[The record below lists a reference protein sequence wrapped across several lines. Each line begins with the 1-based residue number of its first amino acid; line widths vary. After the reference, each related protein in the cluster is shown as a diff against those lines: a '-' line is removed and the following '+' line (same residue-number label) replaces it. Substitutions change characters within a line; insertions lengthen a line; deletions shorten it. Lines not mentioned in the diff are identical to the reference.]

1 MFCSYSISNVLC
13 TARGREEFFMSN
25 TTVHTFPCICEHLM
39 EIEVPEVVDIEEEP
53 KVLEDLRKGN
63 FLSVVCESCGK
74 TLKPEFPFR
83 VIHPSRGIDIYLLPE
98 RERNNFLS
106 GSISVPKADRIA
118 IGFPELLDK
127 LEIFLNN
134 LEDRPVEL
142 IKLYLLQ
149 KAGKENVKLF
159 FHKKEDDYLVVHV
172 HGLRPNEIG
181 VSKVPLS
188 VYEKAKNTIL
198 SGNLEKEIKE
208 MLTPPYVSVSL
219 LSPEEAEQ

>member
-1 MFCSYSISNVLC
+1 
-13 TARGREEFFMSN
+13 MSN
-25 TTVHTFPCICEHLM
+25 TSIHTFPCICEHLM
-39 EIEVPEVVDIEEEP
+39 EIEVPEVVDIERDP
-53 KVLEDLRKGN
+53 KVLEQLRKGN
-63 FLSVVCESCGK
+63 FLSVICENCGK

-83 VIHPSRGIDIYLLPE
+83 ATHPSKGIDFYLLPE
-98 RERNNFLS
+98 RERNNYLS
-106 GSISVPKADRIA
+106 GSTTFPKADRIV
-118 IGFPELLDK
+118 IGFPELLEK
-127 LEIFLNN
+127 LEIFLND

-159 FHKKEDDYLVVHV
+159 FHEMEDDRLVFHV

-198 SGNLEKEIKE
+198 SGDIEKEIKE
-208 MLTPPYVSVSL
+208 MITPPYVSVTL
-219 LSPEEAEQ
+219 LSPEETEQ